1 MAKTPT
7 RRNSKRKKEFLQTV
21 TFFFISIF
29 SITGLLVYL
38 WVYNEIN
45 LTVRDIAALEKVEA
59 NLANGNRLL
68 VNNIA
73 QLERIDR
80 ITGIARDQLG
90 MTSAT
95 PESIV
100 VYIDTNLIEAFR
112 D

>member
-1 MAKTPT
+1 MVT
-7 RRNSKRKKEFLQTV
+7 RRRTSKRKKEFIQTV

-45 LTVRDIAALEKVEA
+45 LTIRDVSALEKVA
-59 NLANGNRLL
+59 AGL
-68 VNNIA
+68 VNDNKLLTNSIA
-73 QLERIDR
+73 RLERIDR
-80 ITGIARDQLG
+80 ITSIARDELG
-90 MTSAT
+90 MVAAT

-100 VYIDTNLIEAFR
+100 VYLDYSVIEWNN